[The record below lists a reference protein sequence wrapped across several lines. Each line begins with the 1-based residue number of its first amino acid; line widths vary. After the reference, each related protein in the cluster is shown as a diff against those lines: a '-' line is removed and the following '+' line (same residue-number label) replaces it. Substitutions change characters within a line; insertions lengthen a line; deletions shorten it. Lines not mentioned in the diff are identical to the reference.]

1 MGQFLA
7 KRLSSMLL
15 AFFGMTVIAFGIIRI
30 IPVDPVEAYFI
41 MNQMPISEEALET
54 MREEEGYNRPLLVQY
69 SAWLLDAVT
78 LDFGKS
84 FVSKKPVTEELLPR
98 FHVTLILAAC
108 AFITIVTV
116 SFTVGIWSAT
126 KRGGFIDWLSRSF
139 IYTLAS
145 MPSFWLA
152 FIFVYIVA
160 LKWGLLPLMGWGSV
174 AHVILPAGT
183 LALGFIPY
191 YIRLIRSSMLEEL
204 NKPHVVFARARG
216 VKESVIIRRH
226 VVKGIIPQLVTSL
239 AITCGGLLGGAA
251 IIEIV
256 FTISGV
262 GRYIVESM
270 LARDYFVIQGFI
282 VLIGGLYIIFN
293 FVADMLCAMV
303 DPRVRVKGDGA

>member
-1 MGQFLA
+1 MGSFLA
-7 KRLSSMLL
+7 KRLGSMLL
-15 AFFGMTVIAFGIIRI
+15 AFFGMTIIAFGLIRV
-30 IPVDPVEAYFI
+30 IPVDPVEAYFT
-41 MNQMPISEEALET
+41 MNQIPISEEALAS

-69 SAWLLDAVT
+69 STWLVDAMT
-78 LDFGKS
+78 LDFGES
-84 FVSKKPVTEELLPR
+84 FVSKKSVTAELLQR
-98 FHVTLILAAC
+98 FHVTLTLAAT
-108 AFITIVTV
+108 AFIMIVTV

-139 IYTLAS
+139 IFTLAS

-152 FIFVYIVA
+152 FVFVYIVA
-160 LKWGLLPLMGWGSV
+160 LKWGLLPLMGWGSF

-191 YIRLIRSSMLEEL
+191 YIRLIRSSMLEEV

-226 VVKGIIPQLVTSL
+226 IVKGILPQLVTSL
-239 AITCGGLLGGAA
+239 AMTCGGLLGGAA

-262 GRYIVESM
+262 GRFVVESM
-270 LARDYFVIQGFI
+270 FARDYFVLQGFI
-282 VLIGGLYIIFN
+282 VMIGGLYIVFN
-293 FVADMLCAMV
+293 FVADLLCALV
-303 DPRVRVKGDGA
+303 DPRVRLKGDGA

>member
-15 AFFGMTVIAFGIIRI
+15 AFVGMTVIAFGLIRI
-30 IPVDPVEAYFI
+30 IPVDPVEAYFLL
-41 MNQMPISEEALET
+41 NQMPISEEALET

-84 FVSKKPVTEELLPR
+84 FVSKKPVTEELLQR
-98 FHVTLILAAC
+98 FYVTLILAAS

-256 FTISGV
+256 FT
-262 GRYIVESM
+262 
-270 LARDYFVIQGFI
+270 
-282 VLIGGLYIIFN
+282 
-293 FVADMLCAMV
+293 
-303 DPRVRVKGDGA
+303 GDIL

>member
-15 AFFGMTVIAFGIIRI
+15 AFFGLTVIAFGLMRI

-84 FVSKKPVTEELLPR
+84 FVSKKPVTEELLQR